1 MKAFILEAPGRAGFA
16 DMPLPELKNE
26 YGAILRPIA
35 MSVCTSDVNTVYGS
49 GSKKPDRLILG
60 HEAVALVA
68 RTGSEVRD
76 FKEGDIVA
84 VPSMTPDWRNPSVQ
98 EGNCLHAGS
107 PFSSVALGRSISGV
121 FAEYFMIEDADT
133 TLAKL
138 PPGVGVDDAL
148 MCVDMVTTGFRGAEA
163 ADIRF
168 GDTVLVLGIGAIGLM
183 AIAGASLRGAGRIIA
198 VGSREVSISLAR
210 KYGATEV
217 ISYKDRDIA
226 AYVKE
231 ATKGQGADAVL
242 ICGGGDQT
250 LGIAYE
256 ACRYGIGRIVNLKH
270 FAGEGEMGI
279 PKFHAGR
286 GMGGKTFYTEL
297 GMGGRRRLERLME
310 LVRCGRISPGELIT
324 HRFEGFEHLELAL
337 ELMRDK
343 KNTVIKTKVVPEW
356 GIAYQLPCK
365 EGERI

>member
-1 MKAFILEAPGRAGFA
+1 MKAFILEAPGRACFA
-16 DMPLPELKNE
+16 DMPFPGLKSA

-49 GSKKPDRLILG
+49 GSKKPDNLILG
-60 HEAVALVA
+60 HEAVAIVD
-68 RTGSEVRD
+68 RTGPEVRD
-76 FKEGDIVA
+76 FEAGDIVA

-98 EGNCLHAGS
+98 EGNYLHAGGA
-107 PFSSVALGRSISGV
+107 FSSVALGRTMPGV

-183 AIAGASLRGAGRIIA
+183 AIAGAALRGAGRIIA
-198 VGSREVSISLAR
+198 VGSRTPSVGLAR

-217 ISYKDRDIA
+217 ISYKDTDIA
-226 AYVKE
+226 GYVKE

-242 ICGGGDQT
+242 ICGGSDAT
-250 LGIAYE
+250 LGLAYE

-270 FAGEGEMGI
+270 FAGDGEMGI

-286 GMGGKTFYTEL
+286 GMGGKTFCTEL

-310 LVRCGRISPGELIT
+310 LVRHGRISPKELIT
-324 HRFEGFEHLELAL
+324 HRFDGFEGLETAL

-343 KNTVIKTKVVPEW
+343 KNEVIKTKVVPEW
-356 GIAYQLPCK
+356 GRAYQLSLEMP
-365 EGERI
+365 ERI